1 MFEKFHKKTPQPQQ
15 ADMPPLDIDDDEAPH
30 RETHGAIWVTVLCVV
45 LAVALILYSLPTTA
59 ASGTTVQSKVLN
71 GTPETK
77 VLKTN
82 LYGAGALTPQDGED
96 VEVPQAI
103 EISCRYVNNGDT
115 VAPGDPILK
124 VDEAQVKAAIAEVQA
139 LLDSIDSAITTQGNK
154 SSSTSVTATA
164 SGRVKKIF
172 AQKDVAVAD
181 TMYENG
187 ALMLLSLDGTMAMDL
202 PGELFT
208 LGQTVTVRLSDGT
221 ELEGT
226 VEGISDGVATVT
238 CSDEKAEYGSIA
250 EVIKD
255 GNTLGSAQL
264 YIHSMLRVTALQ
276 GTVTN
281 VSVKEGRKVTNGTTL
296 LTLKDVGKN
305 AEYSRLLSR
314 RSELEEHMDKLLK
327 LSQDGILRADTDGI
341 VTGFGDDIDYVSPD
355 TLETR
360 VHSLASPGYTRV
372 NGNLMEGIV
381 SETPLEASPAPQENV
396 TPDSDP
402 EKEPPT
408 GDDEKKDDE
417 NQDGDGDD
425 EEEEDTIH
433 FSVGVVAKNEG
444 GVITYYSTGA
454 GFDLTKQAAETVNF
468 AAMASASTDQTPLTL
483 NEGDVGLVL
492 RSTGTSWESASFG
505 DIATGDALLLGGGL
519 VVFQSGGTLI
529 PTNPTI
535 PGMDLSGLLS
545 GMSGMAGMAGM
556 SGMSSGLT
564 ASTQQKKTPA
574 YDSFD
579 TTCVV
584 AATVAPTQ
592 EMTVDITVDE
602 LDILSLQTGME
613 AAITLDALPGKTY
626 PGTITKINTYG
637 LNSGGNTKY
646 TVTVTLDRAEN
657 MLTGM
662 NASVKIETASSEA
675 VPTVP
680 AAAIQSKDGKSWLY
694 TAYDEKTD
702 TLSGLTEITTGL
714 SDGESVEI
722 LSGLTEGSTYY
733 YRYADTIEY
742 RFVG

>member
-15 ADMPPLDIDDDEAPH
+15 ADMPPLDIDDDDAPH
-30 RETHGAIWVTVLCVV
+30 RESHGAIWVTVLCVV
-45 LAVALILYSLPTTA
+45 VAVALILYSLPTTA
-59 ASGTTVQSKVLN
+59 ASGTSVQTKLVSGSVEN
-71 GTPETK
+71 K
-77 VLKTN
+77 VLKTV
-82 LYGAGALTPQDGED
+82 LYGAGTLTPQDGED
-96 VEVPQAI
+96 VEVPQNI

-124 VDEAQVKAAIAEVQA
+124 VDEAQVKAAIAEVQE
-139 LLDSIDSAITTQGNK
+139 LLDKIDDAITTQGNK
-154 SSSTSVTATA
+154 STSTSVTATT

-208 LGQTVTVRLSDGT
+208 LGETVTVRLSDGT

-255 GNTLGSAQL
+255 GKTLGSAQL
-264 YIHSMLRVTALQ
+264 YIHSMLRVSALQ

-281 VSVKEGRKVTNGTTL
+281 VSVKEGRKVNNGTTL

-314 RSELEEHMDKLLK
+314 RSELEEHMEKLLK
-327 LSQDGILRADTDGI
+327 LSNDGILRADTDGI

-355 TLETR
+355 TLETKA
-360 VHSLASPGYTRV
+360 HSLASPGYKRV
-372 NGNLMEGIV
+372 SGNLMEAAYDAEEPTTV
-381 SETPLEASPAPQENV
+381 PTDEPTEPAEPDPTDPSE
-396 TPDSDP
+396 PD
-402 EKEPPT
+402 PT
-408 GDDEKKDDE
+408 GP
-417 NQDGDGDD
+417 D
-425 EEEEDTIH
+425 EEEPVTYV
-433 FSVGVVAKNEG
+433 VGVVVSVDGDTINYIPTGSFTLTPSAAQG
-444 GVITYYSTGA
+444 MSFASLAVGSSMSQTSQVSAGSLLYS
-454 GFDLTKQAAETVNF
+454 D
-468 AAMASASTDQTPLTL
+468 
-483 NEGDVGLVL
+483 
-492 RSTGTSWESASFG
+492 GTTWSSSQG
-505 DIATGDALLLGGGL
+505 DIGPGDAILIGGGSVVYQHGGRL
-519 VVFQSGGTLI
+519 VD
-529 PTNPTI
+529 PTI
-535 PGMDLSGLLS
+535 PSIPSMDLSGLLG
-545 GMSGMAGMAGM
+545 GMTGM
-556 SGMSSGLT
+556 SGMSAGLS
-564 ASTQQKKTPA
+564 AGTQQKNTPA

-579 TTCVV
+579 TTCTV
-584 AATVAPTQ
+584 AATVIPTQ

-613 AAITLDALPGKTY
+613 VAITLDALPGKTY

-637 LNSGGNTKY
+637 QNSGGNTKY

-662 NASVKIETASSEA
+662 NASVKVETASSEE

-702 TLSGLTEITTGL
+702 TLSGLTEVTTGL

-722 LSGLTEGSTYY
+722 LSGLPEGSTYY
-733 YRYADTIEY
+733 YKYADTIEY

>member
-1 MFEKFHKKTPQPQQ
+1 MFDKFHKKTPQPQQ
-15 ADMPPLDIDDDEAPH
+15 TDMLPLDIDDDDAPH
-30 RETHGAIWVTVLCVV
+30 RESHGAIWVTVLCVV
-45 LAVALILYSLPTTA
+45 VAVALILYSLPTTS
-59 ASGTTVQSKVLN
+59 ASGTTVQTKLISGSVEN
-71 GTPETK
+71 K
-77 VLKTN
+77 VLKTV
-82 LYGAGALTPQDGED
+82 LYGAGTLTPQDGED
-96 VEVPQAI
+96 VEVPQNI

-124 VDEAQVKAAIAEVQA
+124 VDEAQVKAAIAEVQE
-139 LLDSIDSAITTQGNK
+139 LLDKIDDAITTQGNK
-154 SSSTSVTATA
+154 STSTSVTATT

-208 LGQTVTVRLSDGT
+208 LGETVTVRLPDGT
-221 ELEGT
+221 ELDGT
-226 VEGISDGVATVT
+226 VEGISDGIATVT

-255 GNTLGSAQL
+255 RKTLGSAQL
-264 YIHSMLRVTALQ
+264 YIHSMLRVSALQ

-281 VSVKEGRKVTNGTTL
+281 VSVKEGRKVNNGTTL

-314 RSELEEHMDKLLK
+314 RSELEEHMEKLLK
-327 LSQDGILRADTDGI
+327 LSNDGILRADTDGI

-355 TLETR
+355 TLETKA
-360 VHSLASPGYTRV
+360 HSLASPGYKRV
-372 NGNLMEGIV
+372 SGNLMEAETYDADGTTPPTTTETTV
-381 SETPLEASPAPQENV
+381 PEPSETETTV
-396 TPDSDP
+396 P
-402 EKEPPT
+402 ETSEP
-408 GDDEKKDDE
+408 
-417 NQDGDGDD
+417 
-425 EEEEDTIH
+425 EEDSITYT
-433 FSVGVVAKNEG
+433 VGVVVSNDG
-444 GVITYYSTGA
+444 STITYIPTGSFEA
-454 GFDLTKQAAETVNF
+454 EREAAETVNF
-468 AAMASASTDQTPLTL
+468 AAMASADSSQATATVSDSGQAVLMSNGMSWTP
-483 NEGDVGLVL
+483 
-492 RSTGTSWESASFG
+492 SSFG
-505 DIATGDALLLGGGL
+505 AIAAKDAILLGGGL
-519 VVFQSGGTLI
+519 IVHQRGGSLNFDI
-529 PTNPTI
+529 N
-535 PGMDLSGLLS
+535 GMLGGLDL
-545 GMSGMAGMAGM
+545 SGMAGMAGM
-556 SGMSSGLT
+556 SSGLS
-564 ASTQQKKTPA
+564 AGTQQKQTPA

-579 TTCVV
+579 TTCTV
-584 AATVAPTQ
+584 AATVIPTQ

-613 AAITLDALPGKTY
+613 ATITLDALPGKTY
-626 PGTITKINTYG
+626 SGTITKINTYG
-637 LNSGGNTKY
+637 QNSGGNTKY

-662 NASVKIETASSEA
+662 NASVKVETASSEE

-702 TLSGLTEITTGL
+702 TLSGLTEVTTGL

-722 LSGLTEGSTYY
+722 LSGLPEGSTYY
-733 YRYADTIEY
+733 YKYADTIEY

>member
-1 MFEKFHKKTPQPQQ
+1 MFDKFHKKTPQPQET
-15 ADMPPLDIDDDEAPH
+15 DMPPLDVDDDDSPH

-59 ASGTTVQSKVLN
+59 ASGTTVQTKLISGSVEN
-71 GTPETK
+71 K
-77 VLKTN
+77 VLKTV

-96 VEVPQAI
+96 VEVPQNI

-124 VDEAQVKAAIAEVQA
+124 VDEAQVKAAIAEVQE
-139 LLDSIDSAITTQGNK
+139 LLDKIDDAITTQGNK
-154 SSSTSVTATA
+154 STSTSVTATT

-208 LGQTVTVRLSDGT
+208 LGETVTVRLPDGT

-226 VEGISDGVATVT
+226 VESISDGVATVT
-238 CSDEKAEYGSIA
+238 CSDEKAEYGSLA
-250 EVIKD
+250 QVIKN
-255 GNTLGSAQL
+255 GTTLGSAQL

-281 VSVKEGRKVTNGTTL
+281 VSVKEGRKVANGTTL

-314 RSELEEHMDKLLK
+314 RSELEEHMEKLLK

-341 VTGFGDDIDYVSPD
+341 VTGFGEDIDFVSPD

-360 VHSLASPGYTRV
+360 AHSLASPGYRQV
-372 NGNLMEGIV
+372 GGNLMEAAPADAGTPDGGDTPG
-381 SETPLEASPAPQENV
+381 SGENPGSGETP
-396 TPDSDP
+396 
-402 EKEPPT
+402 
-408 GDDEKKDDE
+408 
-417 NQDGDGDD
+417 GDGENPGGGENPGSGEGPDGGD
-425 EEEEDTIH
+425 TPGGDTEEPVTYM
-433 FSVGVVAKNEG
+433 VGVVVSVADGMINYIPTG
-444 GVITYYSTGA
+444 SFTLTPTAAQGMSFASLAVGSTASPTQQVSAGSLLYS
-454 GFDLTKQAAETVNF
+454 D
-468 AAMASASTDQTPLTL
+468 
-483 NEGDVGLVL
+483 
-492 RSTGTSWESASFG
+492 GTSWGPDQG
-505 DIATGDALLLGGGL
+505 DIGPSDAILIGGGS
-519 VVFQSGGTLI
+519 VVYQHGGRLMD
-529 PTNPTI
+529 PAMPSI
-535 PGMDLSGLLS
+535 PGMDLSGLLGGLDLS
-545 GMSGMAGMAGM
+545 GMAGM
-556 SGMSSGLT
+556 SGMASGLT
-564 ASTQQKKTPA
+564 AGTQQKNVPA

-579 TTCVV
+579 TTCII
-584 AATVAPTQ
+584 AATVTPTQ

-626 PGTITKINTYG
+626 SGTITKINTYG
-637 LNSGGNTKY
+637 QNSGGNTKY
-646 TVTVTLDRAEN
+646 TVTVTLPREEN

-680 AAAIQSKDGKSWLY
+680 AAAVQSKDGKSWLY

-702 TLSGLTEITTGL
+702 TLSGLTEVTTGL
-714 SDGESVEI
+714 SDGESVQI
-722 LSGLTEGSTYY
+722 LSGLPEGSTYY

>member
-1 MFEKFHKKTPQPQQ
+1 MFDKFHKKTPQPQQ
-15 ADMPPLDIDDDEAPH
+15 TDMPPLDLDDDDAPH
-30 RETHGAIWVTVLCVV
+30 RESHGAIWVTVLCVV
-45 LAVALILYSLPTTA
+45 VAVALILYSLPTTS
-59 ASGTTVQSKVLN
+59 ASGTSVQTKLVSGSVEN
-71 GTPETK
+71 K
-77 VLKTN
+77 VLKTV
-82 LYGAGALTPQDGED
+82 LYGAGTLTPQDGED
-96 VEVPQAI
+96 VEVPQDI

-124 VDEAQVKAAIAEVQA
+124 VDEAQVKAAIAEVQE
-139 LLDSIDSAITTQGNK
+139 LLDTIDDAITTQGNK
-154 SSSTSVTATA
+154 STSTSVTATT

-208 LGQTVTVRLSDGT
+208 LGETVTVRLSDGT

-255 GNTLGSAQL
+255 GKTLGSAQL
-264 YIHSMLRVTALQ
+264 YIHSMLRVSALQ

-281 VSVKEGRKVTNGTTL
+281 VSVKEGRKVNNGTTL

-314 RSELEEHMDKLLK
+314 RSELEEHMEKLLK
-327 LSQDGILRADTDGI
+327 LSNDGILRADTDGI
-341 VTGFGDDIDYVSPD
+341 VTGFTDDIDYVSPD

-360 VHSLASPGYTRV
+360 AHSLASPGYKRV
-372 NGNLMEGIV
+372 SGNLMEAEYDAEEPTTV
-381 SETPLEASPAPQENV
+381 PTDEPTEPDEPDPTDPSE
-396 TPDSDP
+396 PDPSGP
-402 EKEPPT
+402 
-408 GDDEKKDDE
+408 
-417 NQDGDGDD
+417 D
-425 EEEEDTIH
+425 EEEPVTYV
-433 FSVGVVAKNEG
+433 VGVVVSVDGDTINYIPTGSFTLTPSAAQG
-444 GVITYYSTGA
+444 MSFASLAVGSSMSQTSQVSAGSLLYSDGMTWSSS
-454 GFDLTKQAAETVNF
+454 Q
-468 AAMASASTDQTPLTL
+468 
-483 NEGDVGLVL
+483 
-492 RSTGTSWESASFG
+492 G
-505 DIATGDALLLGGGL
+505 DIGPGDAILIGGGSVVYQHGGRL
-519 VVFQSGGTLI
+519 VD
-529 PTNPTI
+529 PTI
-535 PGMDLSGLLS
+535 PSIPSMDLSGLLG
-545 GMSGMAGMAGM
+545 GMTGM
-556 SGMSSGLT
+556 SGMSAGLS
-564 ASTQQKKTPA
+564 AGTQQKKTPA

-579 TTCVV
+579 TTCTV
-584 AATVAPTQ
+584 AATVIPTQ
-592 EMTVDITVDE
+592 EMTVDMTVDE

-626 PGTITKINTYG
+626 SGTITKINTYG
-637 LNSGGNTKY
+637 QNSGGNTKY

-702 TLSGLTEITTGL
+702 TLSGLTEVTTGL

-722 LSGLTEGSTYY
+722 LSGLPEGSTYY
-733 YRYADTIEY
+733 YKYADTIEY

>member
-15 ADMPPLDIDDDEAPH
+15 ADMPPLDIDDDDAPH
-30 RETHGAIWVTVLCVV
+30 RESHGAIWVTVLCVV
-45 LAVALILYSLPTTA
+45 VAVALILYSLPTTS
-59 ASGTTVQSKVLN
+59 ASGTTVQTKLISGSVEN
-71 GTPETK
+71 K
-77 VLKTN
+77 VLKTV

-96 VEVPQAI
+96 VEVPQNI

-124 VDEAQVKAAIAEVQA
+124 VDEAQVKASIAEVQE
-139 LLDSIDSAITTQGNK
+139 LLDKIDDAITTQGNK
-154 SSSTSVTATA
+154 STSTSVTATT

-208 LGQTVTVRLSDGT
+208 LGETVTVRLSDGT

-226 VEGISDGVATVT
+226 VEGISDGIATVT

-255 GNTLGSAQL
+255 GKTLGSAQL
-264 YIHSMLRVTALQ
+264 YIHSMLRVSALQ

-281 VSVKEGRKVTNGTTL
+281 VSVKEGRKVTSGTTL

-327 LSQDGILRADTDGI
+327 LSNDGILRADTDGI
-341 VTGFGDDIDYVSPD
+341 VTGFTDDIDYVSPD

-360 VHSLASPGYTRV
+360 AHSLASPGYKRV
-372 NGNLMEGIV
+372 SGNLMEAENFEADDPVPPITDPDPTDPPP
-381 SETPLEASPAPQENV
+381 SETE
-396 TPDSDP
+396 PD
-402 EKEPPT
+402 ETEPSEP
-408 GDDEKKDDE
+408 
-417 NQDGDGDD
+417 
-425 EEEEDTIH
+425 EEEEPVTYV
-433 FSVGVVAKNEG
+433 VGVVVSVDGDTINYIPTGSFTLTPSAAQG
-444 GVITYYSTGA
+444 MSFASLAVGSSMSQTQQISAGSLLYS
-454 GFDLTKQAAETVNF
+454 D
-468 AAMASASTDQTPLTL
+468 
-483 NEGDVGLVL
+483 
-492 RSTGTSWESASFG
+492 GTSWTSDQG
-505 DIATGDALLLGGGL
+505 DIGPGDAILIGGGSVVYQHGGRL
-519 VVFQSGGTLI
+519 VD
-529 PTNPTI
+529 PTI
-535 PGMDLSGLLS
+535 PSIPSMDLSGLLG
-545 GMSGMAGMAGM
+545 GMTGM
-556 SGMSSGLT
+556 SGMSAGLS
-564 ASTQQKKTPA
+564 AGTQQKKTPA

-579 TTCVV
+579 TTCTV
-584 AATVAPTQ
+584 AATVIPTQ
-592 EMTVDITVDE
+592 EMTVDMTVDE

-626 PGTITKINTYG
+626 SGIITKINTYG
-637 LNSGGNTKY
+637 QNSGGNTKY

-662 NASVKIETASSEA
+662 NASVKIETASSEE

-702 TLSGLTEITTGL
+702 TLSGLTEVTTGL

-722 LSGLTEGSTYY
+722 LSGLPEGSTYY
-733 YRYADTIEY
+733 YKYADTIEY